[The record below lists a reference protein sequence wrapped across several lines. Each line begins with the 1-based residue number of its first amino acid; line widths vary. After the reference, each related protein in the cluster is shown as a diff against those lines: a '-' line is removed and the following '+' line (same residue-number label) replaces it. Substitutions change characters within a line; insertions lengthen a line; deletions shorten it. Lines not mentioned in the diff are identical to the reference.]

1 MDSSIATFRPRSFKL
16 VSPVTIP
23 AFTGVRLRPPSAP
36 ACADVESL
44 AQAKVMGSP
53 SLRALPSG
61 ARVAVAVGSRG
72 IDRLPLLVRGCITAL
87 RGMGL
92 TPFIVPAMG
101 SHGGADAEG
110 QRMLLHHLGVTEE
123 SVGAPVVS
131 SMETVD
137 LGCVAPGVNCH
148 ISRDAFEADA
158 IMTVVRVKAHTN
170 FTSDIESGLCKMLT
184 VGLGKDLGAKNAHI
198 YGRKGLVEY
207 IPRLA
212 EQMIAHAPV
221 AFGLAVVENAESRIC
236 LVEGVEAA
244 DMLKADRELLARAK
258 KLKAVLPF
266 EQLDMLVV
274 EEIGK
279 DISGT
284 GMDSKVVGR
293 VGFGEPYGHP
303 FINTIAVLRVTAAS
317 GGNGIG
323 IGIADVTTTET
334 INGLDLEAMWI
345 NALTSCCMDRVK
357 LPPAFA
363 SEREAIQAGLKICW
377 QPRTEFV
384 RAAVIRST
392 RDLGHILLTRPCWKN
407 CARRIPGCWTA
418 SGRKKARLS
427 STARGIWIFPGL
439 KPDRPLL
446 PPVPPPHRIPAPAS
460 RSGRQSSFSRASR
473 CISSPH
479 PHRAGPEPSAGYE
492 TAPEHLFRGRTS
504 FMVIRRGRFPPFVTG
519 SPCCWLHASYA
530 RLPPAHRH

>member
-1 MDSSIATFRPRSFKL
+1 
-16 VSPVTIP
+16 
-23 AFTGVRLRPPSAP
+23 
-36 ACADVESL
+36 
-44 AQAKVMGSP
+44 
-53 SLRALPSG
+53 
-61 ARVAVAVGSRG
+61 
-72 IDRLPLLVRGCITAL
+72 
-87 RGMGL
+87 
-92 TPFIVPAMG
+92 
-101 SHGGADAEG
+101 
-110 QRMLLHHLGVTEE
+110 MLLHHLGVTEE
-123 SVGAPVVS
+123 NVGAPVVS

-212 EQMIAHAPV
+212 EHMIAHAPV

-392 RDLGHILLTRPCWKN
+392 RDLGHILLTRPLLDELRATHPDMLGDIWKEES
-407 CARRIPGCWTA
+407 P
-418 SGRKKARLS
+418 LVFD
-427 STARGIWIFPGL
+427 STGHL
-439 KPDRPLL
+439 N
-446 PPVPPPHRIPAPAS
+446 
-460 RSGRQSSFSRASR
+460 
-473 CISSPH
+473 ISW
-479 PHRAGPEPSAGYE
+479 PEA
-492 TAPEHLFRGRTS
+492 
-504 FMVIRRGRFPPFVTG
+504 
-519 SPCCWLHASYA
+519 
-530 RLPPAHRH
+530 

>member
-1 MDSSIATFRPRSFKL
+1 MDSSIAAFRPRSFRL

-36 ACADVESL
+36 ACADVERL

-53 SLRALPSG
+53 SLRALPAG

-92 TPFIVPAMG
+92 RPFIVPAMG

-110 QRMLLHHLGVTEE
+110 QRMLLRHLGVTEE
-123 SVGAPVVS
+123 STGAPVVS
-131 SMETVD
+131 SLETVD
-137 LGCVAPGVNCH
+137 LGCAAPGVACH

-158 IMTVVRVKAHTN
+158 IVTVVRVKAHTN

-198 YGRKGLVEY
+198 FGRRGLVDH
-207 IPRLA
+207 IPLLA
-212 EQMIAHAPV
+212 EHIIAHAPV
-221 AFGLAVVENAESRIC
+221 AFGLAVVENAESHIC

-244 DMLKADRELLARAK
+244 DMPRADRELLVRAK
-258 KLKAVLPF
+258 ELKAVLPF

-274 EEIGK
+274 MEIGK

-293 VGFGEPYGHP
+293 TGFGEPYGHP
-303 FINTIAVLRVTAAS
+303 FINTIAALRVTAAS

-334 INGLDLEAMWI
+334 LNGLDLEAMWI

-357 LPPAFA
+357 LP
-363 SEREAIQAGLKICW
+363 
-377 QPRTEFV
+377 
-384 RAAVIRST
+384 
-392 RDLGHILLTRPCWKN
+392 RPL
-407 CARRIPGCWTA
+407 PA
-418 SGRKKARLS
+418 SGRPS
-427 STARGIWIFPGL
+427 
-439 KPDRPLL
+439 RP
-446 PPVPPPHRIPAPAS
+446 V
-460 RSGRQSSFSRASR
+460 
-473 CISSPH
+473 
-479 PHRAGPEPSAGYE
+479 
-492 TAPEHLFRGRTS
+492 
-504 FMVIRRGRFPPFVTG
+504 
-519 SPCCWLHASYA
+519 
-530 RLPPAHRH
+530 

>member
-1 MDSSIATFRPRSFKL
+1 MDSSIATFRPRSFRL

-36 ACADVESL
+36 ACADVERL

-53 SLRALPSG
+53 SLRALPAG

-92 TPFIVPAMG
+92 RPFIVPAMG

-110 QRMLLHHLGVTEE
+110 QRMLLRHLGVTEE
-123 SVGAPVVS
+123 STGAPVVS
-131 SMETVD
+131 SLETVD
-137 LGCVAPGVNCH
+137 LGCAAPGVACH

-158 IMTVVRVKAHTN
+158 IVTVVRVKAHTN
-170 FTSDIESGLCKMLT
+170 FTSNIESGLCKMLT

-198 YGRKGLVEY
+198 FGRRGLVDH
-207 IPRLA
+207 IPLLA
-212 EQMIAHAPV
+212 EHILAHAPV

-244 DMLKADRELLARAK
+244 DMPRADRELLVRAK
-258 KLKAVLPF
+258 ELKAVLPF

-274 EEIGK
+274 MEIGK

-293 VGFGEPYGHP
+293 TGFGEPYGHP
-303 FINTIAVLRVTAAS
+303 FINTIAALRVTAAS

-334 INGLDLEAMWI
+334 LNGLDLEAMWI

-377 QPRTEFV
+377 QPRTERV

-392 RDLGHILLTRPCWKN
+392 RHLGHLLLTRPLLEEL
-407 CARRIPGCWTA
+407 RTTRPDM
-418 SGRKKARLS
+418 LD
-427 STARGIWIFPGL
+427 GIWQEE
-439 KPDRPLL
+439 RPLAFDSTGHL
-446 PPVPPPHRIPAPAS
+446 D
-460 RSGRQSSFSRASR
+460 
-473 CISSPH
+473 ISWPG
-479 PHRAGPEPSAGYE
+479 A
-492 TAPEHLFRGRTS
+492 
-504 FMVIRRGRFPPFVTG
+504 
-519 SPCCWLHASYA
+519 
-530 RLPPAHRH
+530 

>member
-44 AQAKVMGSP
+44 AQAKVMASP

-87 RGMGL
+87 RAMGL
-92 TPFIVPAMG
+92 DPFIVPAMG

-110 QRMLLHHLGVTEE
+110 QRMLLHHLGVTAE

-137 LGCVAPGVNCH
+137 LGCVAPGVDCH

-212 EQMIAHAPV
+212 GHMIAHAPV

-236 LVEGVEAA
+236 LVEGVEAGN
-244 DMLKADRELLARAK
+244 MLEADRELLVRAK

-334 INGLDLEAMWI
+334 INGLDLEAVWI

-392 RDLGHILLTRPCWKN
+392 RDLGHILLTRPLLEELR
-407 CARRIPGCWTA
+407 ATHPEM
-418 SGRKKARLS
+418 LD
-427 STARGIWIFPGL
+427 GIWKEESPLIFDSTGHL
-439 KPDRPLL
+439 D
-446 PPVPPPHRIPAPAS
+446 
-460 RSGRQSSFSRASR
+460 
-473 CISSPH
+473 ISW
-479 PHRAGPEPSAGYE
+479 PEA
-492 TAPEHLFRGRTS
+492 
-504 FMVIRRGRFPPFVTG
+504 
-519 SPCCWLHASYA
+519 
-530 RLPPAHRH
+530 